1 MMRNPQRK
9 ARHALVY
16 IILAG
21 LMLAATACANTAPTT
36 FVSPTE
42 PSKPPAA
49 ASESLPGT
57 LSGTVTYLQ
66 RIALAPDAVVEI
78 TLQDVSKAD
87 APAEM
92 ISTQTIETEG
102 AEVPIAYALKYDPAR
117 IDAKNTYA
125 VRATITE
132 GGNLT
137 WTSTKR
143 YPVLT
148 RGAPVDNIEIIVEQV
163 SQNSAAATPDSATL
177 PAPTGVLTGTVTY
190 LQRIALPPD
199 AVIDVQLQDVSLQD
213 MPATVIASERYIAE
227 GRQVPFPFE
236 LTYDPA
242 GIDPK
247 HTYAVAARI
256 TVDGKLRWI
265 NTQRYPVLTGGAPV
279 TGVEIIVESV
289 GGSAGM
295 KTLSDLNGTVAYLQR
310 IALPPNAIIE
320 VSLQDVSKVDAPAE
334 VLDSVKI
341 PSAGRQVP
349 IPFTLHYDP
358 AQIDERYTYTVS
370 ARITVDGVL
379 TWISK
384 TQNPVLTRGAP
395 TDNVE
400 IIVEQVAQ

>member
-1 MMRNPQRK
+1 ME
-9 ARHALVY
+9 V
-16 IILAG
+16 
-21 LMLAATACANTAPTT
+21 
-36 FVSPTE
+36 
-42 PSKPPAA
+42 
-49 ASESLPGT
+49 
-57 LSGTVTYLQ
+57 
-66 RIALAPDAVVEI
+66 

-87 APAEM
+87 APAEV

-102 AEVPIAYALKYDPAR
+102 AQVPIAYSLKYDPAK

-132 GGNLT
+132 GGKLT

-148 RGAPVDNIEIIVEQV
+148 RGAPVDNVEIIVEQV
-163 SQNSAAATPDSATL
+163 SQTSAAATPDAATL
-177 PAPTGVLTGTVTY
+177 PALTGVLTGTVTY

-213 MPATVIASERYIAE
+213 VPATVIAAERYIAA

-320 VSLQDVSKVDAPAE
+320 VSLQDVSKADAPAE

-379 TWISK
+379 TWIST

>member
-1 MMRNPQRK
+1 MRNPQRK

-21 LMLAATACANTAPTT
+21 LMLAATACASTSPTT

-42 PSKPPAA
+42 PPKPPAA

-57 LSGTVTYLQ
+57 LSGTVAYLQ
-66 RIALAPDAVVEI
+66 RIALTPDAVVEI

-92 ISTQTIETEG
+92 ISTQTIETGG
-102 AEVPIAYALKYDPAR
+102 AQVPIAYALKYDPAR

-132 GGNLT
+132 GGQLT

-148 RGAPVDNIEIIVEQV
+148 RGAPIDNVEIIVEPVPQ
-163 SQNSAAATPDSATL
+163 SNTPAASDAAAL
-177 PAPTGVLTGTVTY
+177 PAPTGVLTGTVAY
-190 LQRIALPPD
+190 LQRIALPPH

-213 MPATVIASERYIAE
+213 VPATVIAAERYIAA
-227 GRQVPFPFE
+227 GRQVPFPYE

-242 GIDPK
+242 GINPK

-279 TGVEIIVESV
+279 TDVEIIVESV
-289 GGSAGM
+289 GGGAGM
-295 KTLSDLNGTVAYLQR
+295 KTLSELNGTVAYLQR

-379 TWISK
+379 TWIST

>member
-21 LMLAATACANTAPTT
+21 LMLAATACASTSPTT

-42 PSKPPAA
+42 PPKPPAA
-49 ASESLPGT
+49 ASDSLSGT
-57 LSGTVTYLQ
+57 LSGTVSYLL
-66 RIALAPDAVVEI
+66 RIALAPDAVVEV

-87 APAEM
+87 APAEV
-92 ISTQTIETEG
+92 ISTQTIATQG
-102 AEVPIAYALKYDPAR
+102 AQVPISYSLKYDPAK
-117 IDAKNTYA
+117 IDAKSTYA

-132 GGNLT
+132 GGKLT

-148 RGAPVDNIEIIVEQV
+148 RGAPVNNIEIIVEQV
-163 SQNSAAATPDSATL
+163 SQDSAAATPDSATL

-190 LQRIALPPD
+190 RQRIALPPD

-213 MPATVIASERYIAE
+213 VPATVIAAERYVAA

-242 GIDPK
+242 AIISQ

-289 GGSAGM
+289 GGGAGM

-320 VSLQDVSKVDAPAE
+320 VSLQDVSKADAPAE

-341 PSAGRQVP
+341 ASAGRQVP

>member
-9 ARHALVY
+9 ALHALVY

-21 LMLAATACANTAPTT
+21 LMITATACSYTLPTA
-36 FVSPTE
+36 FVSPLE
-42 PSKPPAA
+42 PSPPPAA
-49 ASESLPGT
+49 TSESLSGT
-57 LSGTVTYLQ
+57 LSGTVTYLL
-66 RIALAPDAVVEI
+66 RIALAPDAVVEVS
-78 TLQDVSKAD
+78 LQDVSKAD
-87 APAEM
+87 APAEV

-102 AEVPIAYALKYDPAR
+102 AQVPIAYSLMYDPAK

-132 GGNLT
+132 GGQLT

-148 RGAPVDNIEIIVEQV
+148 RGASIDNVEIIVEQV
-163 SQNSAAATPDSATL
+163 PQTSAAATPDSAAL
-177 PAPTGVLTGTVTY
+177 PALTGVLTGTVTY
-190 LQRIALPPD
+190 LQRIALPSN

-213 MPATVIASERYIAE
+213 VSATVIAAERYVAE
-227 GRQVPFPFE
+227 DRQAPIPFE

-247 HTYAVAARI
+247 HTYAIAARI

-265 NTQRYPVLTGGAPV
+265 NTQRYPILTGGAPV
-279 TGVEIIVESV
+279 SGVEVIVESV

-295 KTLSDLNGTVAYLQR
+295 KTLSNLNGTVAYRQR

-320 VSLQDVSKVDAPAE
+320 VSLQDVSKMDAPAE
-334 VLDSVKI
+334 VLDSVQI

-379 TWISK
+379 TWIST